1 MSANRL
7 SYDECSYKHA
17 LKQSTSQIDYTLD
30 PIAYEH
36 SEKCRMEFGLV
47 GGNNVSQIKG
57 NLVDL
62 ENELRGQRHP
72 MTKCSQYKYTPPEDN
87 TLSSCEYIK
96 PVNHPDININ
106 MNHLDTCQMID
117 YAPVPNTSNLSY
129 DRCE

>member
-7 SYDECSYKHA
+7 SYDECSYKHV
-17 LKQSTSQIDYTLD
+17 LKQNTSQLEYTLD

-36 SEKCRMEFGLV
+36 TEKCRMEFGIV

-72 MTKCSQYKYTPPEDN
+72 VTKCSQFKYLPSEN
-87 TLSSCEYIK
+87 NIIHSKEYIK
-96 PVNHPDININ
+96 PVEHPNIDTN
-106 MNHLDTCQMID
+106 KLHLDSCQL
-117 YAPVPNTSNLSY
+117 YSQSSY
-129 DRCE
+129 GEV

>member
-17 LKQSTSQIDYTLD
+17 LNQSTSQINYTLD

-36 SEKCRMEFGLV
+36 SDKCRMEFGTV

-72 MTKCSQYKYTPPEDN
+72 MTKCSQYKYFPSEN
-87 TLSSCEYIK
+87 GVLSSSEYIK
-96 PVNHPDININ
+96 PVSHPDINTN
-106 MNHLDTCQMID
+106 KNHLETCNMLRYSPYQEVSQNSID
-117 YAPVPNTSNLSY
+117 I
-129 DRCE
+129 CE